1 MARIVG
7 VEIPDDKKI
16 YVALTYIHGI
26 GHTTAQQVLEH
37 TRIDPDVRTKDLSQ
51 DQVAKLYD
59 YIEKN
64 LQVEGELRQSVFR
77 NIKRLRDIRSYR
89 GQRHKLGLP
98 VRGQNTRK
106 NARTRKGKIKMAVGG
121 LKAKVTK
128 K

>member
-7 VEIPDDKKI
+7 IEIPDEKQIQISLRYI
-16 YVALTYIHGI
+16 YGI
-26 GHTTAQQVLEH
+26 GPKKADQILVATGVKPET
-37 TRIDPDVRTKDLSQ
+37 RTKDLTDVEVS
-51 DQVAKLYD
+51 KLYD

-64 LQVEGELRQSVFR
+64 IQVEGELRQVIFR

-89 GQRHKLGLP
+89 GLRHKAGLP

-121 LKAKVTK
+121 LKLKITK